1 MTERQ
6 TVDTGLD
13 YVPGEPVRVLVKRR
27 GIRYD
32 LGDDGRAVKV
42 AGRPRGWH
50 ALAERIV
57 AEEGLNVARDG
68 RVFVCVTEG
77 RDMDALAAKVA
88 ETSVRVCDALLDL
101 DDER

>member
-1 MTERQ
+1 MAELQ
-6 TVDTGLD
+6 AVDTHLD
-13 YVPGEPVRVLVKRR
+13 YLPGEPVRVVVKRR

-32 LGDDGRAVKV
+32 LGDGGRAVRI

-68 RVFVCVTEG
+68 RVFVHATEG

-101 DDER
+101 EDA